1 MGYKKEIYKGAK
13 KALKK
18 AKKRWG
24 KKPKVI
30 KGGKNV
36 KSVKKKPIDKEQQAK
51 ERRLASE
58 YQKMMTK
65 KEAKEKA
72 LREASERW
80 GKTPRVVKGGK
91 NGKKK

>member
-36 KSVKKKPIDKEQQAK
+36 KSVKKKTN
-51 ERRLASE
+51 R
-58 YQKMMTK
+58 
-65 KEAKEKA
+65 
-72 LREASERW
+72 
-80 GKTPRVVKGGK
+80 
-91 NGKKK
+91 